1 MDELQLAHVEGI
13 VKTLAKTSLNV
24 TYKSTLPK
32 NPPTKS
38 EKRKRKAKNFFLKL
52 FPPLF
57 WFMDY
62 IRNWKTS
69 IRGDLIA
76 GITVGVML
84 IPQSM
89 AYATSAGLPP
99 IYGKSFF
106 G

>member
-1 MDELQLAHVEGI
+1 M
-13 VKTLAKTSLNV
+13 
-24 TYKSTLPK
+24 
-32 NPPTKS
+32 
-38 EKRKRKAKNFFLKL
+38 KL

-62 IRNWKTS
+62 IRGWKGN

-89 AYATSAGLPP
+89 AYATTAGLPP
-99 IYGKSFF
+99 IIGISFF
-106 G
+106 